1 MKTLVSTLALTI
13 ALALSG
19 AVFAGDVSSAK
30 NQADCEK
37 AGGIWNAETNLC
49 GEKPI

>member
-1 MKTLVSTLALTI
+1 MKTLISSLALAFAI
-13 ALALSG
+13 AFAGS
-19 AVFAGDVSSAK
+19 AFAGDVSSAK

-49 GEKPI
+49 GEKPM

>member
-1 MKTLVSTLALTI
+1 MKMLVSSL
-13 ALALSG
+13 ALALAIAVSG
-19 AVFAGDVSSAK
+19 SAFAGDVSSAK

-49 GEKPI
+49 GEKPM